1 MKRKLQI
8 IGCVFIFLAVADWW
22 HDYGIFGRLEMLII
36 GIVLVIA
43 SIFADDDD
51 AQTGLARAS

>member
-1 MKRKLQI
+1 MKSKLQA
-8 IGCVFIFLAVADWW
+8 IGCVFIFLAVADWLD
-22 HDYGIFGRLEMLII
+22 DYGIFGRFEMLII

-43 SIFADDDD
+43 SILADDDD